1 MCDSTERDRVA
12 MALRQPSN
20 MQNYTEYGFKKIK
33 TPPAVWKLISE
44 FWEANKSK
52 DNWKGENWSKG
63 NTYVNHWVSPT
74 YMLDVGSGS
83 LRGGGGRLKHS
94 IWNAARDTLEEW
106 TGEELTD
113 CSLYGIRVY
122 TEGAMLAT
130 HVDRLPLVS
139 SAIVN
144 VAQDLDEPWP
154 IEVYS
159 HDGKAY
165 NVTMEPGDMVLYE
178 SHSVLHGR
186 PFPMKG
192 RYYANVFI
200 HFEPVGHTLRHDEK
214 MSEGVGGDV
223 NKKYEESVK
232 RRQGGHENHQG
243 DVPSY
248 IVPGT
253 VDETKWRQQHPLGN
267 ENFTGQTEAHSAAR
281 EGDVGYILEII
292 DKKKDMVHTKDV
304 NGWAPIHEATRGG
317 HLEVVR
323 TLVEKGGADV
333 NILTGLNEEGESVLH
348 MAIETHG
355 EDHPLVDYLNSI
367 GALMIGPDL

>member
-1 MCDSTERDRVA
+1 M
-12 MALRQPSN
+12 
-20 MQNYTEYGFKKIK
+20 MQNYTEYGFKKMK
-33 TPPAVWKLISE
+33 TPPAVWKLVSE

-74 YMLDVGSGS
+74 YMLDVGLGS
-83 LRGGGGRLKHS
+83 LRGGGLRLKNS
-94 IWNAARDTLEEW
+94 IWNAARDTLQEW
-106 TGEELTD
+106 TGEALNE

-144 VAQDLDEPWP
+144 VAQDVDEPWP

-192 RYYANVFI
+192 RFYANVFI
-200 HFEPVGHTLRHDEK
+200 HFEPIGHTLRHDAK
-214 MSEGVGGDV
+214 MAGGVGGDV
-223 NKKYEESVK
+223 NKKYEEAVK
-232 RRQGGHENHQG
+232 RGQGGHENHQ
-243 DVPSY
+243 DELPSY
-248 IVPGT
+248 IKPGT
-253 VDETKWRQQHPLGN
+253 VEETKWRTQHPFGD
-267 ENFTGQTEAHSAAR
+267 EEFTGQTEAHSAAR
-281 EGDVGYILEII
+281 EGDVDYILDII
-292 DKKKDMVHTKDV
+292 GRKKDMVHTKDA
-304 NGWAPIHEATRGG
+304 NGWAPIHEATRSG
-317 HLEVVR
+317 HLAIVR
-323 TLVEKGGADV
+323 TLVEKGGVDV
-333 NILTGLNEEGESVLH
+333 NMLTGLIDEGESALH